1 MRSHFRNMA
10 DILILGHRGAAQVPG
25 NTIPSFEKAREL
37 GADGFELDVR
47 KTADGQLVVVHGSVV
62 GGLAVQSSTY
72 KQIRKLP
79 RGFEVPLLKDV
90 LTKFGKEAYLYIEL
104 KSPGFEQE
112 AVDLIRE
119 SGNPAKTLVLAFQPQ
134 TLTKVH
140 EILPDLQLGFIYNRT
155 QDEELR
161 HNCPIDVLIPQFK
174 LASRELIEVLHSE
187 GLTVVPFTVNE
198 VSEIKRLLQLGVD
211 GFITDYPEKV
221 AKVIGR

>member
-1 MRSHFRNMA
+1 MA
-10 DILILGHRGAAQVPG
+10 DVLILGHRGAAQLTE
-25 NTIPSFEKAREL
+25 NTIPSFEKALEL

-47 KTADGQLVVVHGSVV
+47 KTADGQLIVVHGSVV

-72 KQIRKLP
+72 EQLRKLP

-90 LTKFGKEAYLYIEL
+90 LEKFGQQAHLYIEL
-104 KSPGFEQE
+104 KAPGFERE
-112 AVDLIRE
+112 AVDLVRE

-140 EILPDLQLGFIYNRT
+140 ELSPDLQLGFIYNRT

-174 LASRELIEVLHSE
+174 LASRELIEEVRSE
-187 GLTVVPFTVNE
+187 GLMVVPFTVNE
-198 VSEIKRLLQLGVD
+198 VPEIKRLLQLGVD
-211 GFITDYPEKV
+211 GLITDYPEKV
-221 AKVIGR
+221 AKVIGRQTS

>member
-1 MRSHFRNMA
+1 MA
-10 DILILGHRGAAQVPG
+10 DVLILGHRGAAQVPE
-25 NTIPSFEKAREL
+25 NTIPSFEKAFEL

-47 KTADGQLVVVHGSVV
+47 KTADGQLIVVHGSVV
-62 GGLAVQSSTY
+62 GGRAVQSSTY
-72 KQIRKLP
+72 EQLRKLP

-90 LTKFGKEAYLYIEL
+90 LEKFGRQAHLYIEL
-104 KSPGFEQE
+104 KTPGLEQE
-112 AVDLIRE
+112 TVDLIRA

-140 EILPDLQLGFIYNRT
+140 ELFPDLALGFIYSRT
-155 QDEELR
+155 QDKERR

-174 LASRELIEVLHSE
+174 LVSRELIEEVHSE

-211 GFITDYPEKV
+211 GFITDHPEKV
-221 AKVIGR
+221 AKVIGRQTS